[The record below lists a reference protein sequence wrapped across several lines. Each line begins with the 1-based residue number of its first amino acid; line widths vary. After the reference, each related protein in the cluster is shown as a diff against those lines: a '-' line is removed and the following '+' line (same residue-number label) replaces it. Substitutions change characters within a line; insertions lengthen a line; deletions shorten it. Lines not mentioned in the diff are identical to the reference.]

1 MRMPE
6 KKITVEKGGSSACL
20 GLIHSFNIVQ
30 KNQKP
35 FFFKIRE
42 SLPSLYVNLN

>member
-6 KKITVEKGGSSACL
+6 KKITVGKGGSSACL

-30 KNQKP
+30 KNPKTVLFQ
-35 FFFKIRE
+35 
-42 SLPSLYVNLN
+42 N